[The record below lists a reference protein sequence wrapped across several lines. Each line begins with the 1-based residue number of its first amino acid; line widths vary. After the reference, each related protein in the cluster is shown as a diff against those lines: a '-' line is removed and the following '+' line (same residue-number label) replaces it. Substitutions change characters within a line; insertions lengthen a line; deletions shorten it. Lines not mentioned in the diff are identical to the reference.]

1 MMNTE
6 HTEHT
11 EIARL
16 IGDLRRAERE
26 RDALAAQRDAAR
38 ADHAAAEA
46 HLAAIVRVWQR
57 ASDEDRRMA
66 DVFVTGLRRE
76 IEEARDGRE
85 GDWWEVSR
93 G

>member
-1 MMNTE
+1 MDTE
-6 HTEHT
+6 HGEHR

-26 RDALAAQRDAAR
+26 RDDLTAQRDAAR
-38 ADHAAAEA
+38 ADHAAAEE
-46 HLAAIVRVWQR
+46 HLAGIVSRWE
-57 ASDEDRRMA
+57 AA
-66 DVFVTGLRRE
+66 DHDSQSIADLHVPGLRAE

-85 GDWWEVSR
+85 GEWWEASR